1 MGFYE
6 YSPCMA
12 SIYFTKNKRGEINTM
27 KSAKSIIGT
36 SIINLPDGQEDGTV
50 RALILNETKTRILSL
65 IVELNDWY
73 LPARRIDYGDVAALG
88 SDAVLVTVSDPAKGV
103 IMPKSI
109 EAAIIEKN
117 TDCIGQSVYT
127 LGGEYIG
134 RIKDY
139 FINESNGAVVSV
151 SLNNDEQIGIER
163 IVLFGK
169 NVCIVQ

>member
-1 MGFYE
+1 
-6 YSPCMA
+6 
-12 SIYFTKNKRGEINTM
+12 M

-50 RALILNETKTRILSL
+50 RSLILNENKTKVLSL

-73 LPARRIDYGDVAALG
+73 LPARRVDYGDVAALG
-88 SDAVLVTVSDPAKGV
+88 EDAVMITLTDPAKGI

-109 EAAIIEKN
+109 EANIIEKN

-139 FINESNGAVVSV
+139 FINETNGAVVSI
-151 SLNNDEQIGIER
+151 SMNNDELISIER
-163 IVLFGK
+163 IILFGK